1 MASRLK
7 TALLHYT
14 SLSSPSLLFFQ
25 YFFAQKSAEA
35 KAPAESDF
43 YSQVISLSLNAY
55 EVS

>member
-1 MASRLK
+1 M
-7 TALLHYT
+7 
-14 SLSSPSLLFFQ
+14 SSPSLLFFQ